1 MEIIKSVLM
10 INRLTQA
17 VQNYMLVIQSKIN
30 HLLLFNNFKLLELI
44 LLKEPSLMP
53 ELKRDDESLVKNLRS
68 TVYTSVSL
76 K

>member
-44 LLKEPSLMP
+44 LLKESSLMP

>member
-1 MEIIKSVLM
+1 M

-44 LLKEPSLMP
+44 LLKEPSLTP
-53 ELKRDDESLVKNLRS
+53 ELKRDDELLVKNLRS

>member
-1 MEIIKSVLM
+1 M